1 VSSSI
6 NEAAYTCPCG
16 AVVREDVCLS
26 NPGYFCTY
34 GYIPPP
40 SGYCCCCSPQV
51 TAPAPSPTPVTTASP
66 SLTISVSPPPPWSVG
81 ESLTITVSLQNAPS
95 YITSDTILVYA
106 NGTQIGVVQVYRSLP
121 LPIIPLTALGT
132 FSGSMT
138 WTIPQQYAGQRLVF
152 TASDIILHLT
162 SNAVAGMVTG
172 QATPTTTPTTSPTAI
187 PTVPTL
193 PTTFISPPPS
203 AIPSVQKPSKTGLII
218 GGVVG
223 AAAVAGLLYFLL
235 RHTV

>member
-1 VSSSI
+1 VSSSSI
-6 NEAAYTCPCG
+6 TEAAYTCPCG
-16 AVVREDVCLS
+16 VVVREDVCLS

-34 GYIPPP
+34 GYIRPPP
-40 SGYCCCCSPQV
+40 GYCCCCSPQV
-51 TAPAPSPTPVTTASP
+51 TAPAPTPTPVTTVSP
-66 SLTISVSPPPPWSVG
+66 SLTISVSPPPPWRVG

-121 LPIIPLTALGT
+121 LPIIPLGALAT

-172 QATPTTTPTTSPTAI
+172 QAV

-193 PTTFISPPPS
+193 STTFISPPPS

-235 RHTV
+235 RHTA